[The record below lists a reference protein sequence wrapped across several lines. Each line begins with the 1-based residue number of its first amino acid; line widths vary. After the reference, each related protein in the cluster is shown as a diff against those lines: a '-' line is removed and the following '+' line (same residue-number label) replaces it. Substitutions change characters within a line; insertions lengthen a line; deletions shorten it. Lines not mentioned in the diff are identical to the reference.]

1 MKCNIAS
8 YKTIPSY
15 PCLPIAQGK
24 SNLLRGRH
32 HLVDKLMQRS
42 NECLA
47 RKTRSGVDIGDNFTI
62 LLFFV
67 ERQQITQR
75 EKYQVSKFCETG
87 SLLTLHS

>member
-8 YKTIPSY
+8 YKAIPSY

-32 HLVDKLMQRS
+32 HLVDNFMQRS

-62 LLFFV
+62 LLLFV
-67 ERQQITQR
+67 ERQQITSR
-75 EKYQVSKFCETG
+75 EKYQVSKLFEPG
-87 SLLTLHS
+87 SLLTSHS